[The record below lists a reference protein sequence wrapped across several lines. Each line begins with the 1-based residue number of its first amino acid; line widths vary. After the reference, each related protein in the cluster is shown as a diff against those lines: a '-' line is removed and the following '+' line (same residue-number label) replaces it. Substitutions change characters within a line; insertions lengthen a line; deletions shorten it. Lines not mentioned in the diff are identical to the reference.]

1 MKTKRKN
8 IPLFTVRMPAD
19 ERIEFIKFCESNG
32 SNASDEV
39 RDFIKRSMAAGKLE
53 TEVLASNTKA
63 YA

>member
-1 MKTKRKN
+1 MKRRN

-39 RDFIKRSMAAGKLE
+39 RAFIKRLMAAGTFDPERLE
-53 TEVLASNTKA
+53 AISKEKA
-63 YA
+63 AA